1 MLPSGP
7 RTPSFVQAYQFIFQP
22 AAYTRAL
29 RAKYGDAVR
38 FSSAIGKGV
47 AVMDPALAREVF
59 AAPPETFEAL
69 PMLEPLFGFGAV
81 IAVSGERHKKL
92 RKLLNPRFHG
102 AEVKGFLSVMQRVIR
117 EHVARLERVAGTDE
131 VVRAIDVTQALAL
144 DVICETVFGESD
156 GLDRPLAREVLRS
169 MVHAFHPSILGG
181 AIFQRPWFPPWRRL
195 LRARSAFDA
204 WADRLIQARRA
215 RGDDA
220 LGNDVLGV
228 LLAARY
234 EDGAPMDDAEIRD
247 QLITLLLAGHETS
260 ATAMAWAVYYLA
272 RAPETLARLRQEL
285 DALGPQPS
293 PEVVVRLPYLDAVAA
308 ETLRIEPIVTDIIRV
323 CRQPFT
329 VANTWT
335 IPKGEIVAVMLVS
348 ILRDER
354 VFPEPERFRPE
365 RFLEKK
371 FGPAEFLPFGGG
383 ARRCLGAAFA
393 EAELGLAIAELAQ
406 CWELV
411 LADDAPERATRKN
424 LTMGPARGVRIRI
437 RGRRAPA
444 LARGAA

>member
-1 MLPSGP
+1 MLPPGP
-7 RTPSFVQAYQFIFQP
+7 RSPSLVQAYGFIFRS
-22 AAYTRAL
+22 AAYTSAL

-38 FSSAIGKGV
+38 FHSAIGKGV
-47 AVMDPALAREVF
+47 AVMDPALVREVF
-59 AAPPETFEAL
+59 AAPPDTFEAL

-102 AEVKGFLSVMQRVIR
+102 AQVKGFLSVMQRVIR
-117 EHVARLERVAGTDE
+117 EHVGRLERLAGTGE
-131 VVRAIDVTQALAL
+131 VFGVAEITQALAL

-156 GLDRPLAREVLRS
+156 GLDRPAAREVLRN

-181 AIFQRPWFPPWRRL
+181 GIFQKPWFPPWRRL

-204 WADRLIQARRA
+204 WADGLIRGRRA
-215 RGDDA
+215 RGEEA
-220 LGNDVLGV
+220 LGGDVLGV
-228 LLAARY
+228 LLSARY
-234 EDGAPMDDAEIRD
+234 EDGSPMDDADIRD

-260 ATAMAWAVYYLA
+260 ATAMAWAAYYLA

-285 DALGPQPS
+285 DALGPEPS
-293 PEVVVRLPYLDAVAA
+293 PEAIVRLPYLDAVAA
-308 ETLRIEPIVTDIIRV
+308 ETLRIQPIVTDIIRV

-329 VANTWT
+329 LANKWT
-335 IPKGEIVAVMLVS
+335 IPKGEVVAVMLVS
-348 ILRDER
+348 ILKDER

-406 CWELV
+406 SWDLEL
-411 LADDAPERATRKN
+411 AGEAPERATRKN
-424 LTMGPARGVRIRI
+424 LTMGPAHGVRVRI
-437 RGRRAPA
+437 RGRRKPV
-444 LARGAA
+444 ARGAA